1 MIEKDTRIYKYTDLN
16 LHSLI
21 THRSPNPTWA

>member
-1 MIEKDTRIYKYTDLN
+1 MTEKDTRILN

-21 THRSPNPTWA
+21 THQSPNPTWA